1 MTGGAEQP
9 ASGRPGS
16 GLGGPRPADRG
27 RGVPPAPQP
36 RRFWGPQLGRQLG
49 LRCLLALACAWALC
63 GSAAAGAGQ
72 GELDQPDR
80 ERVEAALETLAS
92 GPAAAL
98 EAALSGFESA
108 APSGRAARA
117 ELLVRAGQAEHIPLA
132 LAWLAEPGLE
142 VRTRLVE
149 FLGRPD
155 LLDAQAAARAAGLA
169 ALARGAGPAEL
180 RRAAL
185 GALGRIDSDS
195 SAEQLEALAG
205 SLPADLARA
214 AVEAL
219 GELDA
224 GQPAIRR
231 LVEAAAAG
239 GSPLPERA
247 WSAALEPYGRRLPR
261 LPAGGLAPA
270 ERAPLVLLSRHP
282 SKAVRESAA
291 KALDAAF
298 ERLLWLGESE
308 RLFALLEGLAGD
320 GLDAAGLTYRLA
332 CLCLSSSGDL
342 HGARRAAAALLELAP
357 GRAPREARAW
367 RFAGHYLTA
376 SADLCAGEVRAA
388 REGYA
393 RAAAV
398 LEAEIAERP
407 ELRRRQGGPA
417 PAEAGRAVEAL
428 GRLALC
434 RLMSAGALLRGGAE
448 ALDAGVAAE
457 LEAAVLAALDA
468 QLVDVRHDGETNAA
482 GFDLLLDGELS
493 PRRLLCFAESPGG
506 WPREERLE
514 WLERLLSALA
524 RLAPGELPGL
534 DPDAPPPQAL
544 PEDSPARGA
553 PRQERLRALRL
564 AELDRI
570 ARRLSDPDQRRNR
583 LLWRQV
589 EQDLFAAL
597 ERDQQRGYVAPLE
610 LRTPSLA
617 ALDLAVDHRATGRA
631 DRAVAVLERMR
642 AELARATGSA
652 SAGAFFEEW
661 IGARIAW
668 ALGSSLSD
676 RGLGE
681 DLQRAGAELEAA
693 AQRLETMQ
701 RELEQRLD
709 ELGQGRLGALVFEE
723 VDPAERERLL
733 AQQRLVKRFQSD
745 VKVAQAV
752 HANVRLGDPE
762 RARQLFEAALE
773 LEQND
778 FMRALLACYRARAGR
793 RSEARF
799 LLARLEPAPDLF
811 YNLACAHALLGD
823 TELALEY
830 LARELDPSRM
840 GPRAL
845 ERQKAWAL
853 GDPDLASLRGEPRFE
868 DLTRPAPEG
877 ASGR

>member
-1 MTGGAEQP
+1 MRRWA
-9 ASGRPGS
+9 ASQRVRARRPG
-16 GLGGPRPADRG
+16 LPRPA
-27 RGVPPAPQP
+27 
-36 RRFWGPQLGRQLG
+36 RRSG
-49 LRCLLALACAWALC
+49 LCRLLALACAVALW
-63 GSAAAGAGQ
+63 GAAQPCAGQ

-80 ERVEAALETLAS
+80 ERVEAALDALS
-92 GPAAAL
+92 GAPAPTL
-98 EAALSGFESA
+98 EAALAGFEGA
-108 APSGRAARA
+108 AAAGRAARA
-117 ELLVRAGQAEHIPLA
+117 ELLVRAGQVEHIPLA
-132 LAWLAEPGLE
+132 LAWLADPGLE
-142 VRTRLVE
+142 VRARLVE

-169 ALARGAGPAEL
+169 GLARGAGPAEL

-185 GALGRIDSDS
+185 GALGRIDADS
-195 SAEQLEALAG
+195 SAEALELLAG
-205 SLPADLARA
+205 ALPAELARA

-239 GSPLPERA
+239 RSPLPERA

-261 LPAGGLAPA
+261 LPAGGLAPS

-367 RFAGHYLTA
+367 RFAGHYLAA

-434 RLMSAGALLRGGAE
+434 RLMSAGALLRGGE
-448 ALDAGVAAE
+448 ELDAGAAAE

-468 QLVDVRHDGETNAA
+468 QLIDVRHDGETNAA
-482 GFDLLLDGELS
+482 GLDLLLDGELS
-493 PRRLLCFAESPGG
+493 PRRLLCFAESPAG

-534 DPDAPPPQAL
+534 DPEAPPPQAL

-553 PRQERLRALRL
+553 ARQERLRALRL

-631 DRAVAVLERMR
+631 DRAVALLERMR

-681 DLQRAGAELEAA
+681 DLQRAGAELEGA

-752 HANVRLGDPE
+752 HANVRLADPE

-830 LARELDPSRM
+830 LARELDSSRM

-853 GDPDLASLRGEPRFE
+853 GDPDLASLRGEARFQA
-868 DLTRPAPEG
+868 LTQPAPEG
-877 ASGR
+877 SSGR